1 MILLPSSSV
10 LMKDGTPNVW
20 VVDTAARKVSIRLI
34 KIDGDLVEGGSVKIT
49 EGINPGERIVT
60 AGVHKLADGQ
70 AVRVD

>member
-1 MILLPSSSV
+1 
-10 LMKDGTPNVW
+10 MKDGKPNVW
-20 VVDTAARKVSIRLI
+20 VVDTAARKVSIRPI

-49 EGINPGERIVT
+49 EGINPGERIVI